1 MSVKEFFVVPNF
13 QVGIGIVSSWI
24 SPWLVLLSNGIK
36 IACGPIFQVG
46 MGMVHSGQMLSTVG

>member
-1 MSVKEFFVVPNF
+1 MVPNF

-46 MGMVHSGQMLSTVG
+46 MGMVHSGQMVCTVG